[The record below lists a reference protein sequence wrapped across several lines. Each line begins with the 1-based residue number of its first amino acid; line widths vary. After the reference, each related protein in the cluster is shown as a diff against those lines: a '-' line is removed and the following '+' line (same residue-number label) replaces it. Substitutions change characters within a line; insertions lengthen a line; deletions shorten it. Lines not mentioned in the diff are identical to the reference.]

1 MRLTLGYLLIAVCFA
16 APASAQDNGDEL
28 PTFDGKVTDVTV
40 YQGQALVTRTVDLP
54 EGENAGKGGL
64 AEVVVSNLPEFVMPG
79 SIYAEPVSEGV
90 EIRSVRYR
98 VRPMEQDVRAEVREL
113 DDQIK
118 QLSQEIDATQ
128 RAKQLLEER
137 KQYLAKVENFTTGT
151 AKTELQSGVL
161 NAETLKDM
169 TEFLFAEREQ
179 IAEKD
184 LELSRM
190 LERLQI
196 DSSLLQRKRSQIAA
210 GSAKSV
216 REAVVFVNVPA
227 GAKSQL
233 KLNYLVSNATWNPSY
248 NLRTTADRDAVTVE
262 YNAAIEQLSGED
274 WNNVTMTLSTA
285 TPSLVASAPSLDP
298 LVVSLGRV
306 SPPTMQMPQSGEKQ
320 SLAQSKSEIFK
331 RQRELAS
338 NRGNFA
344 DSRYG
349 GDPGNPFGESMPADA
364 EMRGDYSGFDY
375 DGRRRPDSR
384 EFDAQTAAK
393 VADEELNELAEQL
406 QVIEYNTAR
415 FETSKDEGPRTIA
428 GEGVSV
434 SYQLANQL
442 TLPSRSDKQLLQI
455 SSRKL
460 KGDFYRVATP
470 VLTSYVYEEC
480 RLTNDTGEV
489 MLAGPSSTFVA
500 GQFVGRGSVP
510 TVASGESFRVGLGID
525 TSLRATRSLVDK
537 TERISGGN
545 RVVDFTYELAI
556 ENFGD
561 EAAEVRLLDRMPTS
575 KQTDMKI
582 SLVKS
587 DKPVSED
594 AAYQLEGLDEGLL
607 RWDIEVPAGATG
619 PKHLTL
625 NYTMQMEYDKQLSI
639 ESNQVAP

>member
-1 MRLTLGYLLIAVCFA
+1 MWRTLVGLLFACFLVS
-16 APASAQDNGDEL
+16 PALAQEPGDEP

-54 EGENAGKGGL
+54 SQKGL

-118 QLSQEIDATQ
+118 TLSQETDATQ

-137 KQYLAKVENFTTGT
+137 KQYLTKLENFTTGT
-151 AKTELQSGVL
+151 AKTELESGVL

-169 TEFLFAEREQ
+169 TEFLFKEREQ

-184 LELSRM
+184 LELSRT
-190 LERLQI
+190 LERLQTEV
-196 DSSLLQRKRSQIAA
+196 SLLQRQRSQIAA

-227 GAKSQL
+227 GEKSQL
-233 KLNYLVSNATWNPSY
+233 KLNYLVLNATWNPSY
-248 NLRTTADRDAVTVE
+248 NLRTTAERDVVTVE

-298 LVVSLGRV
+298 LVVSLGRIEPATA
-306 SPPTMQMPQSGEKQ
+306 SAELSQREMM
-320 SLAQSKSEIFK
+320 SKIEIWK
-331 RQRELAS
+331 RQQLVAD
-338 NRGNFA
+338 NRGNGNFDNFSA
-344 DSRYG
+344 FDAPNAPAMPGSG
-349 GDPGNPFGESMPADA
+349 GGGGQAAGFG
-364 EMRGDYSGFDY
+364 RGDQIAQQPSDPSDLYKAAEQA
-375 DGRRRPDSR
+375 DG
-384 EFDAQTAAK
+384 
-393 VADEELNELAEQL
+393 ELNELAEQL
-406 QVIEYNTAR
+406 QVMEYNMAR
-415 FETSKDEGPRTIA
+415 FEAKKDEGPRTVA

-434 SYQLANQL
+434 SYKLANRL

-460 KGDFYRVATP
+460 SGDFYRVATP

-480 RLTNDTGEV
+480 RLTNNTGEV

-510 TVASGESFRVGLGID
+510 TVASGETFRVGLGID

-561 EAAEVRLLDRMPTS
+561 EATKVRMLDRMPTS

-582 SLVKS
+582 TLVKS
-587 DKPVSED
+587 DKAVSED
-594 AAYQLEGLDEGLL
+594 ASYQLEGLDEGLL
-607 RWDIEVPAGATG
+607 RWDIEVPAGAIG
-619 PKHLTL
+619 PQHLTL

-639 ESNQVAP
+639 ESKMVSP